1 MISATLYTDPGC
13 PWAYSEIP
21 ALRVLQW
28 RYRDQLTWR
37 LVVVGLTEDVS
48 QYHERGFTPV
58 RSAVGQLMFRERYGM
73 PFSPLPKARLS
84 ATSRACRVVVAARL
98 TEPGSE
104 WPVLRALQFANF
116 NTALILDDDRMLVA
130 VLEAARLDGGLVS
143 RIEDPDVIEAYERDR
158 AETRTAERSAA
169 ALQGK
174 TRVTDGPVRF
184 TAPTV
189 AFERDGLRMIAGGFQ
204 PVEAYDV
211 LVANLDPTLRREPPP
226 ETPEP
231 LLDHFREGL
240 TTAEVAALLAAG
252 NDPPDR
258 TRAEALL
265 LELVAA
271 EKTGRELLGDDAV
284 WRAA

>member
-1 MISATLYTDPGC
+1 VISATLYSDPGC

-28 RYRDQLTWR
+28 RYRDQLAWR
-37 LVVVGLTEDVS
+37 LVVVGLTEDTA
-48 QYHERGFTPV
+48 QYQERGFTPV
-58 RSAVGQLMFRERYGM
+58 RNAVGQLMFRQRYGM

-84 ATSRACRVVVAARL
+84 ATSRACRLIVAARL
-98 TEPGSE
+98 TQPGSE
-104 WPVLRALQFANF
+104 WGVLRALQFANF
-116 NTALILDDDRMLVA
+116 NTALILDDDRMLVE
-130 VLEAARLDGGLVS
+130 VLEAARLEGGLVS

-158 AETRTAERSAA
+158 AETRTAEGSAA
-169 ALQGK
+169 ALQRK
-174 TRVTDGPVRF
+174 TRVTDGPMRF

-211 LVANLDPTLRREPPP
+211 LVANLDPTLHREPPP
-226 ETPEP
+226 ENPES
-231 LLDHFREGL
+231 LLEHFHEGL
-240 TTAEVAALLAAG
+240 TTMEVAALMAAG
-252 NDPPDR
+252 NEPPDR
-258 TRAEALL
+258 TRAEAAL

-271 EKTGRELLGDDAV
+271 DKAVRELLGDDAV